1 MWFEK
6 SCPNIVDEKLPIG
19 SSPLLPH
26 AIFVSFDPMKTN
38 PMAGDEI
45 EFFFE
50 IGQWR
55 LRMNSRNDPANA
67 EKLRCAAEK
76 QLLVCVQ
83 PESFVAE
90 EPAEVKEITGAAAQ
104 IENMKRRRAIE
115 PKILSVLD
123 VNADPVGSVFVGVD
137 SSRVGPVRI
146 MAPQPF

>member
-1 MWFEK
+1 
-6 SCPNIVDEKLPIG
+6 
-19 SSPLLPH
+19 
-26 AIFVSFDPMKTN
+26 MKTN

-76 QLLVCVQ
+76 QLLVRVQ

-115 PKILSVLD
+115 PKILDVLD